1 VRSLGFHPEPS
12 SHDWHVQP
20 SCQRT
25 EPLPPER
32 ALSVQCRFAGVGT
45 GFNPSGQAKARR
57 LHRHKPACPRN
68 LYKLRV
74 LRGNCQPVA
83 ITGFPPVFH
92 SRGAPALA
100 GKDHPSKPL
109 SFRAAHSRAC
119 ATRACRGTCFTCL
132 RLIFGTRQNASSS
145 RLVAHRTM
153 PFRHKPRRK
162 TISLIKDHLEVL
174 AHVRLESL
182 TYRTLRGTLSP
193 NEAPWPGL
201 ICRN

>member
-1 VRSLGFHPEPS
+1 MWG
-12 SHDWHVQP
+12 
-20 SCQRT
+20 
-25 EPLPPER
+25 
-32 ALSVQCRFAGVGT
+32 
-45 GFNPSGQAKARR
+45 
-57 LHRHKPACPRN
+57 
-68 LYKLRV
+68 RV
-74 LRGNCQPVA
+74 LTRPVEPKPDGSTDTNQPVLETYTNYA
-83 ITGFPPVFH
+83 FTRPTVNPLQSQDFH
-92 SRGAPALA
+92 LFSTA
-100 GKDHPSKPL
+100 GERQRVKNHSSKPL
-109 SFRAAHSRAC
+109 SFRAACSRAG

-132 RLIFGTRQNASSS
+132 RLFFSTRQNASSS

>member
-1 VRSLGFHPEPS
+1 MRSLGFHPEPS

-92 SRGAPALA
+92 SRGALRFYIWAVPMW
-100 GKDHPSKPL
+100 DRVSDPVRSSKARL
-109 SFRAAHSRAC
+109 SGAVS
-119 ATRACRGTCFTCL
+119 
-132 RLIFGTRQNASSS
+132 TRQNASSS

>member
-1 VRSLGFHPEPS
+1 LSPNLPSLTTGTFNLVVKEPNRYRLSGRFQS
-12 SHDWHVQP
+12 SADLLVWGRVLTRP
-20 SCQRT
+20 
-25 EPLPPER
+25 
-32 ALSVQCRFAGVGT
+32 VG
-45 GFNPSGQAKARR
+45 PKPD

-92 SRGAPALA
+92 SRGALRFYIWAVPMW
-100 GKDHPSKPL
+100 DRVSDPVRSSKARL
-109 SFRAAHSRAC
+109 SGAVS
-119 ATRACRGTCFTCL
+119 
-132 RLIFGTRQNASSS
+132 TRQNASSS